1 MSSVSSPFGLRPM
14 GTLGG
19 EYTGGFR
26 QYPILSSEST
36 RICYGDIVKLTDGG
50 STTTIQKDT
59 GTSACT
65 PIGIFLGCRFIDV
78 STKQLT
84 FSQQWS
90 GAAHTEGM
98 AYVADDPNI
107 LFAVQADGTVNDDD
121 LGGKYEEGLKTE
133 NVKYFYSKKKEELP
147 TGTCLI
153 LVTPDSERTMCTFL
167 GTAGK
172 INENDVDA
180 NAIKKSEIIFLEGY
194 LWDEG
199 DPKKAFDK
207 AINNANKVAM
217 SLSDQ
222 FCVDRHKPHFLELVK
237 NKLDITFANEQEI
250 MSLIETKSFED
261 VINFAKELKKL
272 LVITRGE
279 KGAVSI
285 NGNEMTECG
294 IKKNLKIVDLTGAG
308 DLFAAGFLHGYIN
321 KLSTKE
327 CLEKGTEMSSKVIQQ
342 IGARLKI

>member
-1 MSSVSSPFGLRPM
+1 MKILGIGNAIVDVICKVDDEFIKKNNLIKSTMKLIFDEKEFKQLFSNLKIEKTVS
-14 GTLGG
+14 
-19 EYTGGFR
+19 
-26 QYPILSSEST
+26 
-36 RICYGDIVKLTDGG
+36 GG
-50 STTTIQKDT
+50 SVANSIVGLSQLGNDV
-59 GTSACT
+59 GF
-65 PIGIFLGCRFIDV
+65 IG
-78 STKQLT
+78 K
-84 FSQQWS
+84 
-90 GAAHTEGM
+90 
-98 AYVADDPNI
+98 
-107 LFAVQADGTVNDDD
+107 VNDDD

-133 NVKYFYSKKKEELP
+133 NVKYFYFKKKEELP

-180 NAIKKSEIIFLEGY
+180 NAIQKSEIIFLEGY

-199 DPKKAFDK
+199 DPRKAFDK

-250 MSLIETKSFED
+250 MSLINAKSFED

-279 KGAVSI
+279 KGAISI
-285 NGNEMTECG
+285 NGNEITECG

-308 DLFAAGFLHGYIN
+308 DLFAAGFLHGHVN
-321 KLSTKE
+321 NMSQEK

-342 IGARLKI
+342 IGARI